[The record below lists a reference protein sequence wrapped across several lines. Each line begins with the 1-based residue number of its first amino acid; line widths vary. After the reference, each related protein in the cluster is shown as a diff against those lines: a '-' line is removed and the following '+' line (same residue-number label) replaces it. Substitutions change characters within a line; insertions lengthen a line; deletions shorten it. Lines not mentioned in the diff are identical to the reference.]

1 MSVLWDVVLNLS
13 LLCSLFNF
21 WFDFIFFNY
30 PKQHFKIFTVQN
42 GQQCSMGWYCR
53 RSVWLSLW
61 RNCLWPFLKTSSN
74 SKCSSHSP
82 LWAPPIPVHLLPPL
96 YLCLVSREKN
106 KAPYVLVLENTWINV
121 LFFVQKKICCLL
133 CFYTIYPPVSL
144 VRGFMTSLY
153 SCYFIHT
160 ALKLTLEDF

>member
-1 MSVLWDVVLNLS
+1 MLNTHRFLILHSMPYYSPILHVCSMRCCFKSISALLFVLFCFYFCLI
-13 LLCSLFNF
+13 LLLLFE
-21 WFDFIFFNY
+21 IFRNDIL
-30 PKQHFKIFTVQN
+30 KIFTVQD
-42 GQQCSMGWYCR
+42 GQWCSMGWCCR

-121 LFFVQKKICCLL
+121 LFFVQKNQLSSHFLHGSFLL
-133 CFYTIYPPVSL
+133 SV
-144 VRGFMTSLY
+144 
-153 SCYFIHT
+153 
-160 ALKLTLEDF
+160 

>member
-13 LLCSLFNF
+13 LLCSLF
-21 WFDFIFFNY
+21 WFGLTFYFYFLWLFFFKY
-30 PKQHFKIFTVQN
+30 PKRHFKSFTVQN
-42 GQQCSMGWYCR
+42 GQRCSMGWYCR

-121 LFFVQKKICCLL
+121 LFFVQKKSAVFSVFTQSPRL
-133 CFYTIYPPVSL
+133 S
-144 VRGFMTSLY
+144 
-153 SCYFIHT
+153 
-160 ALKLTLEDF
+160 D